1 MGNNHP
7 NRAQLRVPVRLLD
20 ELAGALDLAL
30 SRLEWVGPT
39 NKLTQ
44 ELQAHG
50 RKLVSEA
57 RSRIIDVD
65 RT

>member
-1 MGNNHP
+1 MSNHP
-7 NRAQLRVPVRLLD
+7 NRAQIHVPVRLLD

-44 ELQAHG
+44 KLQAHG

-57 RSRIIDVD
+57 RSRLNELGN
-65 RT
+65 T

>member
-1 MGNNHP
+1 MSNHP
-7 NRAQLRVPVRLLD
+7 NRAQIYVPVRLLD

-57 RSRIIDVD
+57 RSRLNELGN
-65 RT
+65 T